1 MAPGNPGSSS
11 EGRQTRQQSKT
22 NSQSDDSVHVT
33 NIKEILESTD
43 FKEFITNTVRSAVR
57 EELKELKDSIEKL
70 TVQVDKNESR
80 ILTLEIQND
89 DKTVKIENLEK
100 SLKQQNSLI
109 TNLQNKSNDS
119 EQYSRRNCL
128 RLFGVEEKV
137 GESTDDIVMSIAKV
151 KLGVNLNMGDIDR
164 CHRTGPPAK
173 DRNPSHDDPAP
184 GTTPA
189 SISASTPASSWAAKV
204 SSSSRKRTA
213 HHRPIIIKFATY
225 RMRQAVLK
233 ARRRLKESG
242 LTIVEDLTK
251 TNYDILKKARTSS
264 RVTSVWSQDG
274 RIIAALKTTSGGTAK
289 KVITSMEEA
298 KKLCTES

>member
-1 MAPGNPGSSS
+1 M
-11 EGRQTRQQSKT
+11 
-22 NSQSDDSVHVT
+22 
-33 NIKEILESTD
+33 
-43 FKEFITNTVRSAVR
+43 
-57 EELKELKDSIEKL
+57 
-70 TVQVDKNESR
+70 
-80 ILTLEIQND
+80 
-89 DKTVKIENLEK
+89 
-100 SLKQQNSLI
+100 
-109 TNLQNKSNDS
+109 
-119 EQYSRRNCL
+119 

-151 KLGVNLNMGDIDR
+151 KLGVNLNRGHIDR
-164 CHRTGPPAK
+164 CHRTGPPANDLK
-173 DRNPSHDDPAP
+173 DGNPSHADPVP
-184 GTTPA
+184 GTT
-189 SISASTPASSWAAKV
+189 SASTSASSSSSWAAKV

-242 LTIVEDLTK
+242 ITIVEDLTK
-251 TNYDILKKARTSS
+251 KNYDILKKARTSS

-298 KKLCTES
+298 TKLCTES